1 MRRERWLLGL
11 LGAALVGLALW
22 RGVINLTSL
31 LYLVVLI
38 PSVVVH
44 ELSHGWAALA
54 LGDDT
59 AKRSGRLSW
68 NPLRHLDPVGS
79 VLLPVVLII
88 AGLPPIGWAKPV
100 PIDVRRLRHPR
111 NGALIVGLIGPVTN
125 LVLAVLFG
133 VLAHTVLARDLATAP
148 ASLVSSVGSSLGDQL
163 LVEAGLVNVL
173 LGVFNLLPLP
183 PLDGGSILERLL
195 PASAWYAFLHFRM
208 GLLAVVVLVAVL
220 FPSVLQLVFSPFEH
234 WWLSAFLTFS
244 PPT

>member
-1 MRRERWLLGL
+1 MTRERWLLAVV
-11 LGAALVGLALW
+11 GAALVGLALW

-31 LYLVVLI
+31 LYLAVLI
-38 PSVVVH
+38 PSVVLH

-79 VLLPVVLII
+79 VLVPVILII

-111 NGALIVGLIGPVTN
+111 NGALIVGLVGPATN
-125 LVLAVLFG
+125 LVLAVALG
-133 VLAHTVLARDLATAP
+133 IVAHAVIAHDIQTASAAQ
-148 ASLVSSVGSSLGDQL
+148 ASSIGSSLVDQL
-163 LVEAGLVNVL
+163 LVEAGLVNLL
-173 LGVFNLLPLP
+173 LGVFNLIPLP
-183 PLDGGSILERLL
+183 PLDGGSILERVL
-195 PASAWYAFLHFRM
+195 PASAWYGFLRFRM

-234 WWLSAFLTFS
+234 WWISAFLTFS
-244 PPT
+244 APT